1 LEVSLSDADAMIAER
16 SLRDVDV
23 VELVARASVSGDV
36 RAGPGDYEGTSGALR
51 IVEIQQPIELI
62 IDHAL

>member
-1 LEVSLSDADAMIAER
+1 MTGER
-16 SLRDVDV
+16 SLREAKV

-36 RAGPGDYEGTSGALR
+36 RAAPGDYEGTSGALR
-51 IVEIQQPIELI
+51 VAEISQPIALV